1 VRASAARHRQ
11 LTMSQPEF
19 FMSFWLW
26 LARLWPLVPPLAFLL
41 LLRGKLTRP
50 FSFLVFGSL
59 ICLGV
64 QWLVAQVALLRPP
77 TSDED
82 VFVFEQM
89 LDVVFAAV
97 VQMILLSL
105 ALSLPLLW
113 WLYRALRAK
122 PAAILAP
129 QQRTRKATG
138 ARGRPRK
145 PIEPAPE
152 PKRTRLE

>member
-1 VRASAARHRQ
+1 
-11 LTMSQPEF
+11 MSQPEI

-26 LARLWPLVPPLAFLL
+26 LARLWPIVPPLAFLL
-41 LLRGKLTRP
+41 ILRGRIARP

-64 QWLVAQVALLRPP
+64 QWLVAQVALLWPP

-89 LDVVFAAV
+89 LDVVFVAV

-113 WLYRALRAK
+113 WLYRILRVKPLPQQAARKSTAK
-122 PAAILAP
+122 PRRRKPGEPVPAAAP
-129 QQRTRKATG
+129 Q
-138 ARGRPRK
+138 PR
-145 PIEPAPE
+145 
-152 PKRTRLE
+152 RSRLD